1 MESPGEIELERF
13 PKLQD
18 LKILTVH
25 LRTASYRRSF
35 VRKRWEQREIEGDS
49 TTNMPTLSNEAE
61 YEMTFVDL
69 KGPPMTLTLA
79 LQTSMRS
86 SPTVSETN
94 SMISAPWNW
103 AIQKYDLKM
112 TNDLQFDLKMN
123 LKYSSD

>member
-1 MESPGEIELERF
+1 MESLGEIELERF

-35 VRKRWEQREIEGDS
+35 GQTRWEQMGIEEDS

-61 YEMTFVDL
+61 FKMTFSDL

-94 SMISAPWNW
+94 SMISAP
-103 AIQKYDLKM
+103 
-112 TNDLQFDLKMN
+112 
-123 LKYSSD
+123 

>member
-1 MESPGEIELERF
+1 MESLGEIEQERF

-25 LRTASYRRSF
+25 LRTASYRRF
-35 VRKRWEQREIEGDS
+35 FGRKRWEQREIEGDS

-94 SMISAPWNW
+94 SMISAP
-103 AIQKYDLKM
+103 
-112 TNDLQFDLKMN
+112 
-123 LKYSSD
+123 